1 MWLQFYETRAQN
13 PMCTVWQ
20 DKVHCSRVMIFGRY
34 LSILTQS
41 LKSGGKEDVMMML
54 INDLKYHETAKTF
67 VQFIR
72 SWLQWLCKPWIIFDI
87 RYFVTVDS
95 ETTPGSD
102 YSAALLLKRFN
113 LKLNYRVDISIW
125 STASSYN
132 ILFAKVLH
140 KNYIQ
145 LNQNFR
151 KYQKSKVA

>member
-1 MWLQFYETRAQN
+1 MCCVL
-13 PMCTVWQ
+13 CTVWQ
-20 DKVHCSRVMIFGRY
+20 DNVHCSRVMIFGRY

-95 ETTPGSD
+95 ETTPGLDS
-102 YSAALLLKRFN
+102 SAALLLKRFN
-113 LKLNYRVDISIW
+113 LTLNYRLDISIW
-125 STASSYN
+125 STRHYQSE
-132 ILFAKVLH
+132 LFAKSLP
-140 KNYIQ
+140 KNYIR
-145 LNQNFR
+145 L
-151 KYQKSKVA
+151 

>member
-1 MWLQFYETRAQN
+1 ML
-13 PMCTVWQ
+13 CTVWQ
-20 DKVHCSRVMIFGRY
+20 NKVHCSREMIFGRY

-72 SWLQWLCKPWIIFDI
+72 SWLQWLRKPWIIFDI
-87 RYFVTVDS
+87 RYFVTLDS

-113 LKLNYRVDISIW
+113 LELNYRVDISIW
-125 STASSYN
+125 STWHYN
-132 ILFAKVLH
+132 TLFAKVLH

-145 LNQNFR
+145 LNQNR
-151 KYQKSKVA
+151 IENIKSKVA